1 MRLGGY
7 EVYKV
12 EQHARIMLDR
22 YSHFYSVDL
31 NCNTCSCVWLLHA
44 KLHRVFSDRLGLCTE
59 AWTAL
64 LRRRDFEEMTIEFS
78 AAVSSR
84 LKTLT

>member
-1 MRLGGY
+1 MI
-7 EVYKV
+7 EKSKP
-12 EQHARIMLDR
+12 
-22 YSHFYSVDL
+22 SHRETHF
-31 NCNTCSCVWLLHA
+31 T
-44 KLHRVFSDRLGLCTE
+44 DRLGLCTE

>member
-1 MRLGGY
+1 M
-7 EVYKV
+7 
-12 EQHARIMLDR
+12 EQVPNGWAENRKCQTSVLSWDLLMIEKSKP
-22 YSHFYSVDL
+22 SHRETHF
-31 NCNTCSCVWLLHA
+31 T
-44 KLHRVFSDRLGLCTE
+44 DRLGLCTE